1 MNIKRL
7 MKDADKVML
16 VVSLADLKEFAIE
29 LINNSSIRKERMLSR
44 KEAAQVLN
52 IDLST
57 LYKWTRT
64 GKIRSFNTGKKVYYR
79 LSDVDD
85 LTQINT
91 TDNKLAE

>member
-1 MNIKRL
+1 MYIKRL

-91 TDNKLAE
+91 TDNK

>member
-44 KEAAQVLN
+44 KEAAQVLH
-52 IDLST
+52 IDLAP
-57 LYKWTRT
+57 LYQGTRT

-91 TDNKLAE
+91 TDNK